1 MRGIQREI
9 DVTESKRF
17 ARLEALFHDLVDLDP
32 SEQSRRLRALEDSDP
47 DIVQELKGMLDET
60 LAAQREQLDG
70 LMDLAGQ
77 LNESGASVPED
88 IGPYRI
94 IRLLGQGGMGQ
105 VYEAEQSEPVK
116 RRVALKLARGELLSE
131 AARVRFLAERQNLAL
146 LDHPNIAKIF
156 DAGSTAG
163 GQLWFVMELV
173 HGQPITRWSVEKKLT
188 AHQCIELIL
197 PICDAVQHAHQKGV
211 IHRDIKPSNLLVI
224 DDGAIGQPRVIDF
237 GVAKTIAATDEEPDY
252 ATRIGEALGTP
263 QYMSPEQASL
273 GEVDVDTRS
282 DVYALGLVL
291 HEMLVGRLPIA
302 SDTLRTASF
311 GEICRRVRE
320 EAPGLPSR
328 LQPGRGAAAKPSQLT
343 GDLDL
348 VLMKALAKDR
358 EQRYESAA
366 AFAEDLQRFL
376 IDQPVRAAAPGLMYR
391 ARKFVRRNRALV
403 AAAAVVVAALLVAT
417 VVSGLGLVEAR
428 KAEQRALAAAQEAD
442 RARDEAE
449 QSLARAQ
456 FFLGR
461 ANLYN
466 LAQNAYSD
474 ALQRM
479 FGNEADVE
487 RQTEVLLSR
496 WREAVARQDEEPEG
510 AALMSYAVGRHF
522 LFRND
527 YPTALEV
534 LEPWVRAGYGPP
546 DLLSLGKT
554 LMPVLYIN
562 LGRPEE
568 AVPLLRENV
577 AAFAKGWEANTPDHV
592 AAATQLAS
600 ITAQDEDLRHAESV
614 LAQAMEV
621 DHGPQV
627 NMYFFNQLALMKRL
641 RGDLDGAHQALR
653 DLVGIIDSFQLM
665 DISGTDTGRLN
676 LAAFEVYH
684 SRDLARA
691 ETLID
696 EVLENSTAARG
707 ENRESGRARV
717 LLGVIRAHQGQYDEA
732 LELLAAGV
740 GVTRRF
746 GGERSQPLAFA
757 KAAWAEVLASSGNF
771 DRAQEVMEEGWAA
784 VPAQDARGL
793 VKARME
799 LAASWL
805 RAKQGFFDEAAYSA
819 LVDAFDQRL
828 LQTDPVLMARYRAL
842 TALP

>member
-1 MRGIQREI
+1 MKGIQSEI
-9 DVTESKRF
+9 DVTESNRF
-17 ARLEALFHDLVDLDP
+17 ARLEALFHELVDLDT
-32 SEQSRRLRALEDSDP
+32 SEQSRRLRELEDSDP
-47 DIVQELKGMLDET
+47 DIVQDLKGMLNET
-60 LAAQREQLDG
+60 LAGQREQLDG
-70 LMDLAGQ
+70 LIDIAGQ
-77 LNESGASVPED
+77 LNDSGGSVPED

-94 IRLLGQGGMGQ
+94 VRLLGQGGMGQ

-116 RRVALKLARGELLSE
+116 RRVALKLARGGLLSE
-131 AARVRFLAERQNLAL
+131 AARVRFLAERQSLAL

-173 HGQPITRWSVEKKLT
+173 HGQPITRWSAEKKLT
-188 AHQCIELIL
+188 VHQCIELFL
-197 PICDAVQHAHQKGV
+197 PICEAVQHAHQKGV

-237 GVAKTIAATDEEPDY
+237 GIAKTIAVTDEEPDY
-252 ATRIGEALGTP
+252 ATRVGEALGTP
-263 QYMSPEQASL
+263 QYMSPEQALL

-282 DVYALGLVL
+282 DVFALGLVL

-302 SDTLRTASF
+302 ADTLRTASF

-320 EAPGLPSR
+320 DPPALPSR
-328 LQPGRGAAAKPSQLT
+328 LQRGRGAAARSSQLK

-358 EQRYESAA
+358 EQRYDSAA
-366 AFAEDLQRFL
+366 ALAEDLQRFL
-376 IDQPVRAAAPGLMYR
+376 EDQPVHAAPPSLMYR
-391 ARKFVRRNRALV
+391 TRKFVRRNRALV
-403 AAAAVVVAALLVAT
+403 GAAAVVVMALLVAT
-417 VVSGLGLVEAR
+417 IVSGLGLVEAR
-428 KAEQRALAAAQEAD
+428 KSEQKALAAAHEAD
-442 RARDEAE
+442 RARNEAE
-449 QSLARAQ
+449 QSLARAE

-487 RQTEVLLSR
+487 RQTDLLLKR
-496 WREAVARQDEEPEG
+496 WREAVARKDEEPEG

-534 LEPWVRAGYGPP
+534 LEPWVLAGYGPP
-546 DLLSLGKT
+546 DLLWLGQT

-562 LGRPEE
+562 LGRPED
-568 AVPLLRENV
+568 AVPLLRDNV
-577 AAFAKGWEANTPDHV
+577 AAFAQGWEANTPDHV

-600 ITAQDEDLRHAESV
+600 ITAKDEDLLHAESV
-614 LAQAMEV
+614 LTQAMQE

-627 NMYFFNQLALMKRL
+627 NMYFSNQLALMKRL

-676 LAAFEVYH
+676 LASFELYH
-684 SRDLARA
+684 GRDLERA
-691 ETLID
+691 ETLIN
-696 EVLENSTAARG
+696 EVLEKTTVARG

-717 LLGVIRAHQGQYDEA
+717 LLGAIRAEQERYDEA
-732 LELLAAGV
+732 LKLLEEGV
-740 GVTRRF
+740 DLTHRF
-746 GGERSQPLAFA
+746 GGQRSQPLAFA
-757 KAAWAEVLASSGNF
+757 IASWAETLASSGNF
-771 DRAQEVMEEGWAA
+771 IRAREVIEDGWAA
-784 VPAQDARGL
+784 VPSQDPRGVVEARL
-793 VKARME
+793 E
-799 LAASWL
+799 LAETWL
-805 RAKQGFFDEAAYSA
+805 RTLKPGLDEAARSS
-819 LVDAFDQRL
+819 LIDAFDQRL